1 MDPEA
6 HRIRGTPPGT
16 SAYLLEDWCTPAEET
31 YFLGRVYRGAS
42 GASGGWTQLS
52 GRRLQNHG
60 GVAHEKGMI
69 PTKMPDWLE
78 KHIPEVQRACGAL
91 MPAHINHVLVNEYR
105 AGEGIMP
112 HQDGPLYTPAVA
124 IASLGC
130 GATMRFTPHRG
141 VADDGAAHPKDADAD
156 ADAASFGVWL
166 PPRSL
171 LLFDG
176 TLYDSYLHGIDFAS
190 EDRLDDSIVNRER
203 AAALVGGAETAPREA
218 TRVSLT
224 FRNVRKVRN
233 ALKLFR

>member
-1 MDPEA
+1 
-6 HRIRGTPPGT
+6 
-16 SAYLLEDWCTPAEET
+16 
-31 YFLGRVYRGAS
+31 
-42 GASGGWTQLS
+42 
-52 GRRLQNHG
+52 
-60 GVAHEKGMI
+60 
-69 PTKMPDWLE
+69 
-78 KHIPEVQRACGAL
+78 
-91 MPAHINHVLVNEYR
+91 
-105 AGEGIMP
+105 
-112 HQDGPLYTPAVA
+112 
-124 IASLGC
+124 
-130 GATMRFTPHRG
+130 MRFTPHRG
-141 VADDGAAHPKDADAD
+141 VADDGAAHPTDADVD
-156 ADAASFGVWL
+156 ASPFGVWL